1 MASYNPGDIF
11 IDAVTINSPRTSG
24 VNLARNFLQA
34 DVTETIFTPGCIA
47 QIKVVDMDNYLGQLK
62 ITGDESVTFTIRKP
76 NGGTANYQ
84 MHLNRVIEGEIL
96 ASMKA
101 KTYTLDCISREVL
114 HGQTKQVQKA
124 YNKPI
129 HSIVEDIFGMLGSSL
144 PINTKPTKGNR
155 NIKIPNK
162 PLFHAIEDLR
172 KQAVSQN
179 SLSSNYMFWQTHSG
193 FNFMSIEDMFSGGDV
208 KTFKQE
214 NTVGHSMFSDVDTNI
229 LAWNLKQSMDAIN
242 RIHAGALK
250 QRVATFDTHTNT
262 FKWKDIVP
270 DLSKFNNLG
279 KGLLITS
286 AFINLF
292 SQGNSNRT
300 VFRYVN
306 HNKDLNIDPTHVPD
320 TIPHKMAN
328 LAQMQEQLLHM
339 TVIGDTVLEAG
350 KTIYNNIPEVT
361 SVSGNMNP
369 DPQAHGRWLISKV
382 QHEIRSAEVRPRWVS
397 HLECLKGAYEDSV

>member
-1 MASYNPGDIF
+1 
-11 IDAVTINSPRTSG
+11 
-24 VNLARNFLQA
+24 
-34 DVTETIFTPGCIA
+34 
-47 QIKVVDMDNYLGQLK
+47 
-62 ITGDESVTFTIRKP
+62 
-76 NGGTANYQ
+76 
-84 MHLNRVIEGEIL
+84 
-96 ASMKA
+96 
-101 KTYTLDCISREVL
+101 
-114 HGQTKQVQKA
+114 
-124 YNKPI
+124 
-129 HSIVEDIFGMLGSSL
+129 
-144 PINTKPTKGNR
+144 
-155 NIKIPNK
+155 
-162 PLFHAIEDLR
+162 
-172 KQAVSQN
+172 
-179 SLSSNYMFWQTHSG
+179 
-193 FNFMSIEDMFSGGDV
+193 MSIEDMFSGGDV

-250 QRVATFDTHTNT
+250 QRVATFDTHTNM

-361 SVSGNMNP
+361 SVSGNMNS